1 MVKSEI
7 GVACGVA
14 ARDRFPGGRDAKIIE
29 SYVFWFAER
38 VDWAGALRNDD
49 VGDGRGVVRA
59 ISTRRV

>member
-1 MVKSEI
+1 MVKSKI

-14 ARDRFPGGRDAKIIE
+14 ARDRFPGEGDAKIIE

-49 VGDGRGVVRA
+49 VGDGGRVLRA
-59 ISTRRV
+59 NGPSRV